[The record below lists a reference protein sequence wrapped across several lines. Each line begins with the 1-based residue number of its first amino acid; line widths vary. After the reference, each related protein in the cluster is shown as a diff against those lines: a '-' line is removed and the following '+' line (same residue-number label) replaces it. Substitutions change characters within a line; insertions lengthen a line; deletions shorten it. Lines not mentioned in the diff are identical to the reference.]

1 MDSAVCSCT
10 LVEYHMIS
18 VCDGVSNLSRVSPT
32 QADRVRRMKG
42 VLHTL
47 EDAAQAEEGLEHASA
62 DTITSKYGGS
72 PHSHKHTYLVPIS
85 FVHLLLLPTNA

>member
-1 MDSAVCSCT
+1 
-10 LVEYHMIS
+10 
-18 VCDGVSNLSRVSPT
+18 
-32 QADRVRRMKG
+32 MKG

-72 PHSHKHTYLVPIS
+72 PHSHKHTYMYLYHSCIVPTAAHKCIITQ
-85 FVHLLLLPTNA
+85 VKG